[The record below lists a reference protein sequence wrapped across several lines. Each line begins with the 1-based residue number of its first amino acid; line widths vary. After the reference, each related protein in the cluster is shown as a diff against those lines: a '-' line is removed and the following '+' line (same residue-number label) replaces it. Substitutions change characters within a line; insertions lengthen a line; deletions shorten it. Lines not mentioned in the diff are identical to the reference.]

1 MQLLQSWILIMPNL
15 HHLKLYH
22 QEVQGATQQ
31 ALQLGVWCHV
41 AVHLWKRDWI
51 LMLNFLLMTN
61 FPHPMTDRPT
71 VLIALINKHLHFTP
85 RINLSSFSFLI
96 S

>member
-1 MQLLQSWILIMPNL
+1 MLWLQSWILIIPNL
-15 HHLKLYH
+15 HRLKLYD
-22 QEVQGATQQ
+22 QELQGATQK

-61 FPHPMTDRPT
+61 FPDLMTDCPT
-71 VLIALINKHLHFTP
+71 GLY
-85 RINLSSFSFLI
+85 
-96 S
+96 